1 MTLGTGLTRDRSM
14 SSVRDWTAG
23 SIVGA
28 LILVSPVVAF
38 LVIIAAETLIDALM
52 EAGMAADCA
61 LAAGS
66 TGWVLFRRI
75 LSHPEE
81 APDREPEQ
89 EFDEAAIAVP
99 PM

>member
-1 MTLGTGLTRDRSM
+1 M

-28 LILVSPVVAF
+28 LILISPVVAF
-38 LVIIAAETLIDALM
+38 LVIIAAEMLIDALM
-52 EAGMAADCA
+52 EAGMAADCT

-81 APDREPEQ
+81 APDRKPEQ
-89 EFDEAAIAVP
+89 ELDEAAIAVP